1 MSPAALLLALALH
14 GSVAASLWWVSP
26 FKPTKPPQDAVM
38 VTLEDAPP
46 PSVTSSPADKPA
58 EPSTAGPPEPAPP
71 EPPRDQ
77 PQQQALAEPPPPS
90 SAAPVEP
97 SAAANPAEEVTP
109 AEAPPPPA
117 EAPQPPAETAD
128 YPTLRLP
135 LPPWPTQPPPKA
147 AQAPPRPP
155 PPKPTPPPAP
165 APAPQPRSAPASI
178 PAPPSSSADLL
189 FGRGRA
195 RNTYLDQVAR
205 HTSRFRT
212 YPRVALENRQAGR
225 VVTRVTIA
233 RDGRILDIGIDTSSG
248 WPAIDAAELDT
259 IRRSAPLPP
268 VPPDMPGDPLILH
281 LPINYDLPLAVRNR

>member
-1 MSPAALLLALALH
+1 
-14 GSVAASLWWVSP
+14 
-26 FKPTKPPQDAVM
+26 M

-46 PSVTSSPADKPA
+46 PSVSSSPADMPA
-58 EPSTAGPPEPAPP
+58 EPSIAGPPDPAPPDPTPPDPTPP

-77 PQQQALAEPPPPS
+77 PQQQALAEPPPTPP
-90 SAAPVEP
+90 AAPVEP
-97 SAAANPAEEVTP
+97 SAAANPAEANPAEEVTP

-117 EAPQPPAETAD
+117 EAPPAPAETAD

-155 PPKPTPPPAP
+155 PPKSTPPPAP